1 MRTSLLSRTVIA
13 MASLGIGS
21 VALAAAPATAAATNG
36 ITRDM
41 VLTAAAG
48 VRADGD
54 FPFSDTTTAA
64 LGALVSR
71 SCDLTGAA
79 GVQNFAE
86 TIDTRGSVDALIV
99 VSRFIADEN
108 THDCT
113 FVAIASSDASLSL
126 SGELAVTDFGTNEG
140 ATPYQLSGDVMVSK
154 AVTTAAGSFD
164 TGFTAVGAT
173 VGSSRALTIYKVPDK
188 KTKSDKALARTKY
201 DTRVTNAKRAY
212 GKALKKADTKAE
224 RKAAKHAYSA
234 RKALARKK
242 FTYAVAGYKLA
253 KVRTTQK
260 VLRPF
265 LVKVA
270 PQAG

>member
-1 MRTSLLSRTVIA
+1 MRTPILTRAAIAVATVG
-13 MASLGIGS
+13 LGS
-21 VALAAAPATAAATNG
+21 VALAAGPATAATSHG

-54 FPFSDTTTAA
+54 FPFSDATTAA
-64 LGALVSR
+64 VGALVSR

-126 SGELAVTDFGTNEG
+126 SGDLAVTDFGTDEG

-154 AVTTAAGSFD
+154 AVTTAAGGFD

-173 VGSSRALTIYKVPDK
+173 VGSTKVLETFKVPDK

-212 GKALKKADTKAE
+212 GKALEKADTKAE
-224 RKAAKHAYSA
+224 KRAAKQAYSA
-234 RKALARKK
+234 RKAVAKKK
-242 FTYAVAGYKLA
+242 FKYAVASYKFA
-253 KVRTTQK
+253 KVRTTRK
-260 VLRPF
+260 VLHPF
-265 LVKVA
+265 SVKVA
-270 PQAG
+270 PQLG